1 MREVRIPP
9 KRNKVG
15 KRFDLARF
23 VEVEDIR
30 LFAVKLDNIFID
42 NVKIHANV
50 PRFNRAEKVF
60 KGGFQGVGDSSRNQ
74 NLNGLKRR
82 WNGFL
87 EAKVGDRSFAEVVN
101 NVNQSYVPCIHKV
114 PIHLK
119 YRSAESDLER
129 FRNEF
134 VVIVINP
141 GM

>member
-1 MREVRIPP
+1 MREVLIPH
-9 KRNKVG
+9 KINKVG
-15 KRFDLARF
+15 KRFDFARF

-60 KGGFQGVGDSSRNQ
+60 KGGFQGVRDSSRNQ

-87 EAKVGDRSFAEVVN
+87 EAKVGDISFAEVVK

-119 YRSAESDLER
+119 YQSAKSDLER
-129 FRNEF
+129 FRKEF
-134 VVIVINP
+134 VVVVINP